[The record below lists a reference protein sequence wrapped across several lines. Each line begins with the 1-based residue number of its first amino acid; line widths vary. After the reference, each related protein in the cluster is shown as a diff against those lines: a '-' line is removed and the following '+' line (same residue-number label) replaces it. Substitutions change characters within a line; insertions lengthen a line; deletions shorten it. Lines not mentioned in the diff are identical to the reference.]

1 LWQDEEEEDEDDGDE
16 DDEDEDD
23 EDKDDEEEEEEEKE
37 EEEEEKDAI
46 RTSGLMGR
54 LSCPSPPL
62 ALSAGSFVRPRR
74 ANPKR
79 SAVGSRGSQHGVPG
93 KAVVARQQVTI
104 PRIGR

>member
-16 DDEDEDD
+16 DVEDEDD
-23 EDKDDEEEEEEEKE
+23 EDEEEE

>member
-1 LWQDEEEEDEDDGDE
+1 MWQDEEEEDEDDGDE
-16 DDEDEDD
+16 DVEDEDD
-23 EDKDDEEEEEEEKE
+23 EDE